1 MGLVVNTGVGG
12 PWRHGGPFSGKPKA
26 SATPPVD
33 ARRQWRVDEGMRLCR
48 ERFTPAATGA
58 DLVAN
63 LVGVARSNQTS
74 STRGEELC
82 LTILRTGNV

>member
-1 MGLVVNTGVGG
+1 MA
-12 PWRHGGPFSGKPKA
+12 HGGMAGRSAANPKPMPRRPW
-26 SATPPVD
+26 TLG
-33 ARRQWRVDEGMRLCR
+33 RQWRVDEGMRLCR